1 MKFFLQLNAMQPPAK
16 EPPKPWSVSMF
27 ETLRPHMTHFIR
39 SQIAPMIDTATSDK
53 CVTPILLRAPV
64 KCGKRE
70 MVEYIA
76 QRDHVTGSK
85 RKHMFGSAWHRVADD
100 DQRSELQTHNM
111 TVFSIT
117 TQKKVNECE
126 EWIAQQLGAGNTIV
140 IHLDECDY
148 GTGSMQKL
156 SQIWKKIKET
166 TGNSITV
173 ILYSATPEEVLF
185 SGEFENDDH
194 QITDEFVDGTIIKY
208 DPPAGYCGPV
218 KFLANDLVHEA
229 TPFFHKDRNEFALS
243 TQGKNIVSDLQE
255 NMTHDPTRNIIVLR
269 LSYSDDALES
279 DAKKES
285 KQQKKGSKQTKA
297 IYQFLR
303 NIDKFSELAGFTVI
317 VDKSDD
323 IGFKHSQLLTEKIK
337 WSENNYWKLKTN
349 GIPIILVIDQTSS
362 RSTEW
367 VCHDRIYCMHDFRNK
382 VQYSTMSQAQERVNH
397 YEARYGQFQ
406 KIQVYG
412 HKKTFQLS
420 AGLIDYV
427 TYLKEHEWKK
437 KKIDVRTSPTE
448 MYRVQNNDNGVFQL
462 HPNCPESGLSNV
474 QSTRLLQE
482 IGCWADLSVSSR
494 VAGSPR
500 MIPTYEGEWMAA
512 SQESWDA
519 DWEKYRQTNHEL
531 NGLTTNVRNPFIAAV
546 HKRLPT
552 GVWQGQHRKWMV
564 LNSKGNDL
572 YQCDPG
578 MEPKRLDLGST
589 GGNRNKVCYNEHGAL
604 GVFVVR
610 QTGSRLAN
618 PLTTFNSMYKQ

>member
-1 MKFFLQLNAMQPPAK
+1 MAMQPAK

-27 ETLRPHMTHFIR
+27 ETLRPHMTNFIR
-39 SQIAPMIDTATSDK
+39 TQIAPMIDNASLDE

-85 RKHMFGSAWHRVADD
+85 RKHIFGSAWHRVADD
-100 DQRSELQTHNM
+100 EQRSELQTHNM

-126 EWIAQQLGAGNTIV
+126 EWITQQLGAGNTIV

-156 SQIWKKIKET
+156 SQIWKKIEESN
-166 TGNSITV
+166 GNSITV
-173 ILYSATPEEVLF
+173 ILYSATPEEVMF
-185 SGEFENDDH
+185 SGESENDDH
-194 QITDEFVDGTIIKY
+194 EIIDKFMDGIIIKY
-208 DPPAGYCGPV
+208 DPPAGYCGPA

-243 TQGKNIVSDLQE
+243 TQGKKIVLDLRE
-255 NMTHDPTRNIIVLR
+255 NMTHEPTRNIIVLR

-279 DAKKES
+279 ES
-285 KQQKKGSKQTKA
+285 NQQKKGSKQNKA

-303 NIDKFSELAGFTVI
+303 NIDKFPELAGYTVI

-337 WSENNYWKLKTN
+337 WSENNYWKLKTS

-382 VQYSTMSQAQERVNH
+382 VQYSTISQAQERVNH
-397 YEARYGQFQ
+397 YESRYGQFQ

-420 AGLIDYV
+420 SELIDYM

-437 KKIDVRTSPTE
+437 KKIDVRVSTND
-448 MYRVQNNDNGVFQL
+448 MYRVLNTNNGL
-462 HPNCPESGLSNV
+462 PHPSCPESGFSNV
-474 QSTRLLQE
+474 QATRLLQE
-482 IGCWADLSVSSR
+482 IGCYADLSLSSR
-494 VAGSPR
+494 VAGSQR
-500 MIPTYEGEWMAA
+500 MMPTYEGKWLTA
-512 SQESWDA
+512 SSDSWED
-519 DWEKYRQTNHEL
+519 DWKKHRQTNPEL
-531 NGLTTNVRNPFIAAV
+531 TDLVNVRNPFIAAKN
-546 HKRLPT
+546 HRLPT
-552 GVWQGQHRKWMV
+552 GEWQGQHRGWKLLKSIENV
-564 LNSKGNDL
+564 L
-572 YQCDPG
+572 YQCNPG

-589 GGNRNKVCYNEHGAL
+589 GGNRIKVCYNQHEEL
-604 GVFVVR
+604 GIFVVR
-610 QTGSRLAN
+610 QTGSRMVN
-618 PLTTFNSMYKQ
+618 TLTTFKSMYKQ